1 MASVTISGVDSVIA
15 EVENAPQEVVAGS
28 VIELT
33 GNLAAATPVDTGY
46 ARNSWIAT
54 EDESDA
60 GTPGANDPSESAIRV
75 AKQYTL
81 SKPVYINNGAAYIGR
96 LNDGHSQ
103 QAPSGFVDM
112 EVQKMPAIIEA
123 QIQDIKGK

>member
-1 MASVTISGVDSVIA
+1 MANVTISGVDGVIA
-15 EVENAPQEVVAGS
+15 EVKNAPQEAVAGGI
-28 VIELT
+28 IELT

-46 ARNSWIAT
+46 AQNSWFAT
-54 EDESDA
+54 EDENDA
-60 GTPGANDPSESAIRV
+60 GTPGSNGPSESAIRV
-75 AKQYTL
+75 AQRYTL

-112 EVQKMPAIIEA
+112 EVQKMPAIIDA
-123 QIQDIKGK
+123 QIQDIKGR